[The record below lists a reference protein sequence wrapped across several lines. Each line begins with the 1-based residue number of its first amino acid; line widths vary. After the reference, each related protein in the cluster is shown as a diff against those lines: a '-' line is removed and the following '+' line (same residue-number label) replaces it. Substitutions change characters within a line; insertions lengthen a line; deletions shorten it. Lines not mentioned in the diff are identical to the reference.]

1 MAKGGIVLN
10 EEKRYLIFT
19 NYYRTAMAA
28 EILRSCGIP
37 GEIVKAPAAG
47 GRGCSFAVL
56 VRIYDEERSIQVLKR
71 KNNMPISVI

>member
-47 GRGCSFAVL
+47 
-56 VRIYDEERSIQVLKR
+56 EEDAALLS
-71 KNNMPISVI
+71 S